1 MIPEITTIIQY
12 CLGTFGQCSKLEK
25 EIICKFQE
33 KNIYNYLVSKTKENK
48 LKTIK

>member
-33 KNIYNYLVSKTKENK
+33 KKYI
-48 LKTIK
+48 TICFQKPKRIN